1 MFQLF
6 SCRGKYAWETPVSLL
21 GSFALSSLLA
31 YILQA
36 DVQEFAEANRG
47 YMVLSR
53 SMSYLAVQHLWSG
66 ILLSIDEQSAAKVF
80 GLYKLDI
87 YLVFLD
93 GFLEEEGLS
102 VGMRFQRVAIG
113 YILKG
118 SSPCNL
124 KT

>member
-1 MFQLF
+1 MALGHFPH
-6 SCRGKYAWETPVSLL
+6 RVGAWMREKLPGNSSYRLRLSPNMPV
-21 GSFALSSLLA
+21 F
-31 YILQA
+31 
-36 DVQEFAEANRG
+36 
-47 YMVLSR
+47 SR

-66 ILLSIDEQSAAKVF
+66 ILLLIDEQSAVKVF

>member
-1 MFQLF
+1 M
-6 SCRGKYAWETPVSLL
+6 
-21 GSFALSSLLA
+21 
-31 YILQA
+31 
-36 DVQEFAEANRG
+36 QEFAEANG
-47 YMVLSR
+47 CIWCSPDPCHTW
-53 SMSYLAVQHLWSG
+53 QFNIIQWSG
-66 ILLSIDEQSAAKVF
+66 ILLLIDEQSAVKVF